1 MKEKFTG
8 LLKWIIDKLSWL
20 YDKLQLDSSLKKF
33 PYHSL
38 SPIKS
43 ADEDNCYFN
52 ALTWAIEN
60 RKNEDIKNIAIAGPF
75 GSGKSSVLKTFEKKN
90 TNQDLHILNISLA
103 NFKNGEISEGET
115 QKKDLPRLIELS
127 ILQQIFYHE
136 KDSKIPDSRFR
147 KIRSFRTVDLLIK
160 TFGALLFS
168 CALINIFF
176 QNSLVEI
183 LKKIGL
189 TLPDKSWLT
198 ITSLIIL
205 FIGISILIFN
215 SVRAIH
221 SLRVSKF
228 KIKDAEIEVDK
239 SVNKSILNH
248 HLDEILYFF
257 EVTKYNVVVIEDLD
271 RFGQTEIFTKL
282 REINLLI
289 NNSKKINK
297 DVVFVYA
304 IRDDMFLDEER
315 TKFFDFVIPIIPVI
329 NSSNSNEILLE
340 KKTQNKFDISDN
352 LIDNISL
359 FIEDMRILHNIINEY
374 FIYHSKL
381 DKKLDQDKL
390 LSMIVYKNMFP
401 NDFTKLSRN
410 EGNLFKTL
418 AQKKNYIKLESKKID
433 EQIALIEKEIQ
444 DLESLKIHEIKE
456 LRTIY
461 LFHYINKLNSLN
473 SFTING
479 VDVSPNEM
487 LEDKYFKYLVE
498 DKVPNVVVFQS
509 GYHQPRTRNNP
520 VKFDNVSKEIN
531 DNETYDERVEKI
543 NKWHKNHVNKLRKK
557 IEELENKKQEIKSVP
572 ISKLIKPIINEDN
585 SVSKQEILIN
595 VLLRNSY
602 INEDYLDYI
611 SIFYEGSLSKQDHQF
626 LLNVKAELASEFDYN
641 LIKIDK
647 LISKI
652 NPNDFKESHI
662 LNYKLVNHILTDNK
676 KTIQKTNVF
685 EQLSNESKKSIG
697 FIDGFIQNESNVP
710 LFIEN
715 LCSYWGNI
723 WNYIS
728 NFSNFTN
735 EKKEKYL
742 KLILCHAKINDLK
755 EIAKNS
761 DLKQLIEYK
770 ANFVDFINDDIR
782 VKEIIEKLEVKFEKL
797 DVSKSSSDVIEFI
810 YSGYYYGFNAEILKV
825 LVDKI
830 GELNESS
837 FNTSN
842 YNSIKTSGCDDL
854 LEHIK
859 FHINEYIE
867 NVYFAITTNIS
878 EVEVDYIELL
888 GNKELSAKNIEKLV
902 NRTETKISD
911 VTLLEGDNIADVILK
926 YSKVVPTWANVM
938 FYYENNDGQ
947 ISNELLQFLNQE
959 SNYNELSKNK
969 IPTDNKENNEN
980 RYRPFILS
988 LIKQV
993 ELNDNAYNYLLKSVP
1008 YIYNNIDF
1016 EDLPYKKVKL
1026 LLDNKILV
1034 LTSDNYNNLKEKYE
1048 DLHIG
1053 LVIYKKAQF
1062 LKSISDYEIDQDDF
1076 FLLISSNGLSSE
1088 EKNLILNDL
1097 DESIIISNSN
1107 TLVKIGNLILESSL
1121 FSISSSILKRV
1132 LLTNSISVKHKIKIL
1147 ALKQSQ
1153 LDSDLLTD
1161 FLNSLG
1167 EPFEEIT
1174 ISGKKPLLD
1183 YNEENLKL
1191 AEILKTE
1198 DYISNFKIEED
1209 KGIRIYTFR
1218 KQRE

>member
-1 MKEKFTG
+1 M
-8 LLKWIIDKLSWL
+8 
-20 YDKLQLDSSLKKF
+20 
-33 PYHSL
+33 
-38 SPIKS
+38 
-43 ADEDNCYFN
+43 
-52 ALTWAIEN
+52 
-60 RKNEDIKNIAIAGPF
+60 R
-75 GSGKSSVLKTFEKKN
+75 
-90 TNQDLHILNISLA
+90 
-103 NFKNGEISEGET
+103 
-115 QKKDLPRLIELS
+115 
-127 ILQQIFYHE
+127 FY
-136 KDSKIPDSRFR
+136 I
-147 KIRSFRTVDLLIK
+147 
-160 TFGALLFS
+160 
-168 CALINIFF
+168 
-176 QNSLVEI
+176 
-183 LKKIGL
+183 
-189 TLPDKSWLT
+189 
-198 ITSLIIL
+198 
-205 FIGISILIFN
+205 
-215 SVRAIH
+215 
-221 SLRVSKF
+221 
-228 KIKDAEIEVDK
+228 
-239 SVNKSILNH
+239 
-248 HLDEILYFF
+248 FF

-282 REINLLI
+282 RELNLLI
-289 NNSKKINK
+289 NNSKNINK
-297 DVVFVYA
+297 DVVFIYA

-340 KKTQNKFDISDN
+340 KKKQNKFDISDN
-352 LIDNISL
+352 LIENISL

-374 FIYHSKL
+374 YIYHSKL

-410 EGNLFKTL
+410 EGDLYKTL
-418 AQKKNYIKLESKKID
+418 SQKKSYIKLEID
-433 EQIALIEKEIQ
+433 KVEAQIAAIENEIQ
-444 DLESLKIHEIKE
+444 DLELIKIHDVTE
-456 LRTIY
+456 LRAVY
-461 LFHYINKLNSLN
+461 LFRFMTKVAHIN
-473 SFTING
+473 SFVTSNG
-479 VDVSPNEM
+479 HIPPISM
-487 LEDKYFKYLVE
+487 LEDENFKFLAT
-498 DKVPNVVVFQS
+498 DKVTHLMVLQP
-509 GYHQPRTRNNP
+509 GYGQVNKQNNHI
-520 VKFDNVSKEIN
+520 KFDTISKEIN
-531 DNETYDERVEKI
+531 ENYTYGERVDKI
-543 NKWHKNHVNKLRKK
+543 DKWHKNHVNKLRKK
-557 IEELENKKQEIKSVP
+557 IEDLENKKQEIKSVS
-572 ISKLIKPIINEDN
+572 IKKLIKPLNNEDE
-585 SVSKQEILIN
+585 SVSKQRILIN
-595 VLLRNSY
+595 VLLRNGF

-676 KTIQKTNVF
+676 QAIQKTNVF

-761 DLKQLIEYK
+761 ALKQLIEYR
-770 ANFVDFINDDIR
+770 ANFAYFINDDVR

-797 DVSKSSSDVIEFI
+797 DVSKSSSDIIEFI
-810 YSGYYYGFNAEILKV
+810 YNGYYYGFNAEILKV

-830 GELNESS
+830 GELNESL

-842 YNSIKTSGCDDL
+842 YYSIKTSGCDDL
-854 LEHIK
+854 FEHIK

-867 NVYFAITTNIS
+867 NVYLAITTNIS
-878 EVEVDYIELL
+878 EIEVEYIELL

-902 NRTETKISD
+902 NRIETKISD
-911 VTLLEGDNIADVILK
+911 VTLLEGENIADVILK

-938 FYYENNDGQ
+938 FYYENNEGQ
-947 ISNELLQFLNQE
+947 ISNELSQFLNQE

-969 IPTDNKENNEN
+969 IPTDNKENDEN

-1008 YIYNNIDF
+1008 YIYNSINF

-1034 LTSDNYNNLKEKYE
+1034 LTSDNYNDLKEKYE
-1048 DLHIG
+1048 DLHIR
-1053 LVIYKKAQF
+1053 LVIDKKAQF

-1076 FLLISSNGLSSE
+1076 YLLISSNELSSE
-1088 EKNLILNDL
+1088 EKNLILTEL
-1097 DESIIISNSN
+1097 DESIVISNSN
-1107 TLVKIGNLILESSL
+1107 TLAKIGNLILDSSS

-1132 LLTNSISVKHKIKIL
+1132 LLTNSISLKHKIKIL

-1161 FLNSLG
+1161 FLNSLS

-1183 YNEENLKL
+1183 YNEENVML

-1218 KQRE
+1218 KQSE